1 MRLFLVRHA
10 EAAPGE
16 PDELRT
22 LTDDGRATARGLGEQ
37 LKAEHPDSVVSSPFL
52 RARETA
58 DSIARAVGL
67 TAEVDE
73 RLAPGADGDVMRVVA
88 EGKGEAVVVVGHQP
102 DLSEA
107 VFMLTGRVQQFAPG
121 ELHTVE
127 L

>member
-1 MRLFLVRHA
+1 MRLFLARHA

-22 LTDDGRATARGLGEQ
+22 LTDDGRAAARGLADR
-37 LKAEHPDSVVSSPFL
+37 LKAEQPDAVVSSPFL

-58 DSIARAVGL
+58 DAIARAVGL

-73 RLAPGADGDVMRVVA
+73 RLAPGADGDVMRAVA
-88 EGKGEAVVVVGHQP
+88 EGKGAAVVVVGHQP

-107 VFMLTGRVQQFAPG
+107 VFMLTGCVQQFAPG